1 MEIPENS
8 VNVGATEA
16 NRLIYLFKERN
27 PAAVD
32 GLQHVP
38 CEKLHTMLRRA
49 VQLCGGE
56 MTPLGYTGWIYQF
69 SDRSVIWVTSDGEVR
84 VQ

>member
-16 NRLIYLFKERN
+16 NRLIYLFKERY

-32 GLQHVP
+32 GLQRVP
-38 CEKLHTMLRRA
+38 CEMLHTMLRRA
-49 VQLCGGE
+49 VLRCGGE

-69 SDRSVIWVTSDGEVR
+69 TDQSSVRITPDGEVH

>member
-16 NRLIYLFKERN
+16 NRLIYLFKERY

-32 GLQHVP
+32 GL
-38 CEKLHTMLRRA
+38 EKVADHLLIAMLKKA
-49 VQLCGGE
+49 VLRCGGD
-56 MTPLGYTGWIYQF
+56 MIPMGWKGWIFQF
-69 SDRSVIWVTSDGEVR
+69 TDKSFIRITPEGVVSV
-84 VQ
+84 Q